1 MKNLKEKW
9 GDFLEIALGP
19 GSVIFVIFTIGS
31 LGLSFYF
38 RDNQEMSILLAV
50 LGSVFGGIAGSFI
63 KDDYNKISGEN
74 ILEKKGLS
82 AIRNLKSIE
91 RQLGNI
97 RLWVKGFSKGK
108 ITKEQKS
115 ILNEIDRHLSTTQ
128 LNIQSGFA
136 DWVDMVPGL
145 AQEAERIAEIT
156 KKQQEVLRIYV
167 EELLEKKKELVAS
180 KDEKRVDELKKRISI
195 LEKQIKDIRSDS
207 ARSIGVSIPLSGTPV
222 MGNIPFTLGSSELGA
237 PDSMVSFGIG
247 HRCINCGKSL
257 EQQSIDAL
265 GITNVYN
272 SYCADCKS
280 KLFNL

>member
-9 GDFLEIALGP
+9 DNFLGIVLGP
-19 GSVIFVIFTIGS
+19 GSVIFVLLTIGS
-31 LGLSFYF
+31 LFLSVYF
-38 RDNQEMSILLAV
+38 LENKELSILLAV
-50 LGSVFGGIAGSFI
+50 LGSVFGSITGSFI
-63 KDDYNKISGEN
+63 RDDYNKVAGEN

-91 RQLGNI
+91 RQLCNI
-97 RLWVKGFSKGK
+97 RLWVRGFSKGK
-108 ITKEQKS
+108 ITKEQKN

-156 KKQQEVLRIYV
+156 KKQQEVFRIYV

-180 KDEKRVDELKKRISI
+180 KDEKHVDELKKRISI

-207 ARSIGVSIPLSGTPV
+207 VRPIGVSIPLSGTPV
-222 MGNIPFTLGSSELGA
+222 TRNTPFTLGSSELGA
-237 PDSMVSFGIG
+237 PDSIVSFGIG
-247 HRCINCGKSL
+247 PRCVNCGKSL
-257 EQQSIDAL
+257 KQQSVGAL
-265 GITNVYN
+265 GITNVYD
-272 SYCADCKS
+272 SYCADCKD